1 MPVYHFALETEAG
14 LVDIGSLDLPSR
26 RAALPAGLKLTMEIL
41 AKMAEIKS
49 GGAGYTVRVTD
60 DAGMPV
66 LNFRVPS
73 PDEEEKPV
81 GLLH

>member
-26 RAALPAGLKLTMEIL
+26 RAELPAGLKLTMEIL
-41 AKMAEIKS
+41 AKMAETKS
-49 GGAGYTVRVTD
+49 DGAGYTVQVTD
-60 DAGMPV
+60 DTGMTV
-66 LNFRVPS
+66 LHFRVPA